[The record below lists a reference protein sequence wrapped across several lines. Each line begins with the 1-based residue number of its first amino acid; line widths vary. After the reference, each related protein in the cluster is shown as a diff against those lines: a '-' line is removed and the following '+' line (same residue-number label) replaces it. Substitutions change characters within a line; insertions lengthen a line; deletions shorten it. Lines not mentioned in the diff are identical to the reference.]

1 MCCSTWL
8 TDFRSVTTAAARYQ
22 QLSLNPQKLAGQC
35 GKLKCCLNFE
45 LDTYLDALQDFPRTD
60 TKLQTEKGIAS
71 CQKVDIFKR
80 LMWFTYENDSIN
92 WHKLTVEQVKEILEL
107 NAKNELIPSLEEYS
121 AELQPT
127 KAVSFEVAQESI
139 TRFDEVKPRR
149 KKQKSKT
156 NSSENK
162 TENKK
167 EIEKN
172 NEQES
177 SISSS
182 NQKENR
188 NKESK
193 NQVKTEIKK
202 EEKREEKNIPQ
213 EQNTQ
218 PKQKRKPKFK
228 NQNKNFNK
236 KGNPKTEKE

>member
-1 MCCSTWL
+1 
-8 TDFRSVTTAAARYQ
+8 
-22 QLSLNPQKLAGQC
+22 
-35 GKLKCCLNFE
+35 
-45 LDTYLDALQDFPRTD
+45 
-60 TKLQTEKGIAS
+60 
-71 CQKVDIFKR
+71 
-80 LMWFTYENDSIN
+80 MWFTYDNDFIY

-127 KAVSFEVAQESI
+127 KAISFEVAQESI

-182 NQKENR
+182 
-188 NKESK
+188 
-193 NQVKTEIKK
+193 KK
-202 EEKREEKNIPQ
+202 IPQ
-213 EQNTQ
+213 EQHTQ
-218 PKQKRKPKFK
+218 PKQQRKPKYK